1 MGSEW
6 KVTSQGF
13 EDFCPLFIIMQRGKL
28 QISGTTTE
36 EDAKGLISE
45 DFVKWCSVRN
55 WEWGAVFRTFLIW
68 MQYLNL
74 LVTCWHLPAQH
85 PCLGRTAWL
94 KMQEDLWVQELG
106 CSARALPWTLSQ
118 TQPGS
123 ALPGQHPQVSFF
135 QHQDSGSCKIEC
147 CPVGTS
153 PQCHRRDWR

>member
-1 MGSEW
+1 MGSER
-6 KVTSQGF
+6 KVTSQRF

-28 QISGTTTE
+28 RISGTTTE
-36 EDAKGLISE
+36 EDAKGPISE

-55 WEWGAVFRTFLIW
+55 WEWGLFFIPFWSECSTWICLLRVDTSQPSTPAWAGLRGWRCRRTSGCR
-68 MQYLNL
+68 M
-74 LVTCWHLPAQH
+74 
-85 PCLGRTAWL
+85 
-94 KMQEDLWVQELG
+94 LG